1 VLCLGGCEWG
11 HFLALRWHLAAAL
24 ANDPAPLAALAA
36 AVVAARQ
43 AFDNRVVEGQ
53 ARGEVGGV
61 ARLQLGRWL
70 YVVGRAQEAL
80 ELLAATGCTEHEA
93 ERCFLA
99 GDTVST
105 AILGLA
111 ILK

>member
-1 VLCLGGCEWG
+1 M
-11 HFLALRWHLAAAL
+11 RWHLAAAL

>member
-1 VLCLGGCEWG
+1 MACSIVPT
-11 HFLALRWHLAAAL
+11 HALKRPSRTKVRRGAASRSFCSEA
-24 ANDPAPLAALAA
+24 
-36 AVVAARQ
+36 
-43 AFDNRVVEGQ
+43 
-53 ARGEVGGV
+53 V